1 MRYSADSSQLGSWLA
16 RRLYILT
23 MHTSYNGDMQTL
35 SVGFTISP
43 QDEHQY
49 TKGQIS
55 LDLFIMFLTYIK
67 DL

>member
-1 MRYSADSSQLGSWLA
+1 MRYSAHTSQLGSRLA

-55 LDLFIMFLTYIK
+55 LNLFIIFLTYIQE
-67 DL
+67 L

>member
-1 MRYSADSSQLGSWLA
+1 MCSIERSEPGVHTLAMHSSYKGW
-16 RRLYILT
+16 
-23 MHTSYNGDMQTL
+23 DMQTL

-55 LDLFIMFLTYIK
+55 LNLFIILLTYIQ